1 MIKLNQFSNSSGTM
15 LSVQC
20 TIENSEK
27 VLNSYVTE
35 IMNLKR
41 KPFSD
46 VYVQIPLQ
54 WFPKFLNIVTSK
66 NLKYKEVEF
75 KNQVVMIKF

>member
-1 MIKLNQFSNSSGTM
+1 MIKLNQFSNSAGTM

-27 VLNSYVTE
+27 VLNSYITE
-35 IMNLKR
+35 IINLKR

-54 WFPKFLNIVTSK
+54 WFSKFLNIVTSK
-66 NLKYKEVEF
+66 NLKYKEVEL

>member
-1 MIKLNQFSNSSGTM
+1 MIKLNQFSNSAGTM

-35 IMNLKR
+35 IINLKR

-66 NLKYKEVEF
+66 NLKYKEVEL

>member
-75 KNQVVMIKF
+75 KNQVVMLKF

>member
-1 MIKLNQFSNSSGTM
+1 MIKLNQFSNSAGIM

-20 TIENSEK
+20 TIKNSEK
-27 VLNSYVTE
+27 VLNLYITE
-35 IMNLKR
+35 IINLKK
-41 KPFSD
+41 KPFEN

-75 KNQVVMIKF
+75 KNQVVILKF

>member
-1 MIKLNQFSNSSGTM
+1 MIKLNQFSNSAGTM

-20 TIENSEK
+20 TIKNSEK
-27 VLNSYVTE
+27 ILNSYVTE

>member
-1 MIKLNQFSNSSGTM
+1 MIKLNQFSNSAGTI

-20 TIENSEK
+20 NIENSEK

-35 IMNLKR
+35 IINLKN
-41 KPFSD
+41 KPFAN

>member
-1 MIKLNQFSNSSGTM
+1 
-15 LSVQC
+15 
-20 TIENSEK
+20 
-27 VLNSYVTE
+27 
-35 IMNLKR
+35 MNLKR

-66 NLKYKEVEF
+66 NLKYQEVEL
-75 KNQVVMIKF
+75 KNQVVMVKF

>member
-1 MIKLNQFSNSSGTM
+1 MIKLNQFSNSAGTM

-20 TIENSEK
+20 NIENSEK

-75 KNQVVMIKF
+75 KNHVVMIKF

>member
-1 MIKLNQFSNSSGTM
+1 M

-20 TIENSEK
+20 TIKNSEK
-27 VLNSYVTE
+27 VLNLYITE
-35 IMNLKR
+35 IINLKK
-41 KPFSD
+41 KPFEN

-75 KNQVVMIKF
+75 KNQVVILKF

>member
-1 MIKLNQFSNSSGTM
+1 MIKLNQFSNSAGTM

-20 TIENSEK
+20 TIENSEM

-35 IMNLKR
+35 IINLKR